1 MRAAFH
7 GIRVCILPVLIGV
20 VMAIQSSAHARTNL
34 LVAMAETEDHQAID
48 VSSAVEEQIDPES
61 MLPELTLGEATDMA
75 LANNHALAMA
85 RQAIE
90 IARAQGRSALSQF
103 LPDLSTTYAYT
114 RLGAAS
120 VISVPNVGE
129 YVLQPAGSS
138 YWALMFSYRYY
149 TAGRRESVERASEA
163 GAEAARYQAD
173 QAEMLIRLG
182 VMQAY
187 TGILEAQ
194 AGLDAARKSLD
205 HLDEVLRSAQANYEA
220 GYLPL
225 SDLLAVEVAQLQM
238 QQTVRQLE
246 SGLEM
251 ARSALSVLIG
261 ADIRDRWALVPVA
274 YPEEEIPYTL
284 DSLWE
289 WALEWRP
296 DLRSIDSQRESL
308 EAQISAIASARRPIV
323 SFDAEYSISGE
334 DLFPSG
340 QEKLQGMISVYWD
353 VHDFGRTDDLVAP
366 YEEQIDLLDIQRAE
380 LEGQIMQEV
389 ESHFLNVQ
397 TQLGNLEVSRIA
409 LVQAEEAFRVARRRQ
424 EEGLGRM
431 IEVLDAEATLA
442 RTEANHAHI
451 LYEYYR
457 ALTSLA
463 VSTGLSVD
471 DLVALIIAGSEDQQ

>member
-1 MRAAFH
+1 MLFRN
-7 GIRVCILPVLIGV
+7 GKPV
-20 VMAIQSSAHARTNL
+20 
-34 LVAMAETEDHQAID
+34 EKF
-48 VSSAVEEQIDPES
+48 
-61 MLPELTLGEATDMA
+61 LPEYIYADEEAGGEA
-75 LANNHALAMA
+75 N
-85 RQAIE
+85 
-90 IARAQGRSALSQF
+90 
-103 LPDLSTTYAYT
+103 
-114 RLGAAS
+114 
-120 VISVPNVGE
+120 
-129 YVLQPAGSS
+129 
-138 YWALMFSYRYY
+138 
-149 TAGRRESVERASEA
+149 
-163 GAEAARYQAD
+163 QAD

-409 LVQAEEAFRVARRRQ
+409 LVQAEDFTQVLPLSSRPLAVHESNSPFSGKRRSGPECPRRATADPPRACGLHQPANMVRDCQPPGQYAMGIVRVVRR
-424 EEGLGRM
+424 
-431 IEVLDAEATLA
+431 AA
-442 RTEANHAHI
+442 
-451 LYEYYR
+451 
-457 ALTSLA
+457 SLA
-463 VSTGLSVD
+463 EGE
-471 DLVALIIAGSEDQQ
+471 IRP